1 MNKWKESE
9 LVRSL
14 VGFFLLFLL
23 FVGLFIFIV
32 PSTNQSSKIAEKIK
46 SIKNEKVTYVAIGD
60 SLTQG
65 VGDSSNQGGF
75 VPVLSQALESDFDWQ
90 VTSRNYGIAGNTSNQ
105 ILKRMQ
111 EKKDIQRDL
120 KKAKV
125 MTLTVGG
132 NDVIHVIKDNI
143 TNLNVDTFTKPAQA
157 YQKRLRQIIELARK
171 DNKTLPIYIVGIY
184 NPFYLNFPEMT
195 EMQTIVDKWN
205 QSTEEVCKKYDNV
218 YFVPVNDLLY
228 KGIDGKGGVTSSD
241 DTSQSS
247 NSSQDNLNDALFE
260 DDHFHPNNTGYQIMS
275 DAILKRINQTKKEW
289 SGE

>member
-1 MNKWKESE
+1 MNKLKESE
-9 LVRSL
+9 LLRSL
-14 VGFFLLFLL
+14 VGFLLLFLL
-23 FVGLFIFIV
+23 FIGLFIFIV
-32 PSTNQSSKIAEKIK
+32 PSSHQSSKISDKIRSVK
-46 SIKNEKVTYVAIGD
+46 KEKVTYVAIGD

-65 VGDSSNQGGF
+65 VGDSSKQGGF
-75 VPVLSQALESDFDWQ
+75 VPVLSQALELDFNWQ

-105 ILKRMQ
+105 ILQRIQ
-111 EKKDIQRDL
+111 EKKDIKRDL
-120 KKAKV
+120 KKAKM

-143 TNLNVDTFTKPAQA
+143 TNLNVNTFSKPAVE
-157 YQKRLRQIIELARK
+157 YQKRLRHIIELARK

-195 EMQTIVDKWN
+195 EMQTIVDNWN
-205 QSTEEVCKKYDNV
+205 QSTEDVCKEYDNV
-218 YFVPVNDLLY
+218 YFVPVNALLY

-241 DTSQSS
+241 ETSQSAK
-247 NSSQDNLNDALFE
+247 SSQGSLNDALFE

>member
-23 FVGLFIFIV
+23 FVGLFFLVV
-32 PSTNQSSKIAEKIK
+32 PSTHQSSKIAEKIK

-157 YQKRLRQIIELARK
+157 YQKRLGQIIELARK

-247 NSSQDNLNDALFE
+247 NTSQDNLNDALFE

>member
-14 VGFFLLFLL
+14 LGFFLLFLL
-23 FVGLFIFIV
+23 FFGLFILVV
-32 PSTNQSSKIAEKIK
+32 PSTHQSSKIAEKIK
-46 SIKNEKVTYVAIGD
+46 STKNEKVTYVAIGD

-157 YQKRLRQIIELARK
+157 YQKRLGQIIELARK

-195 EMQTIVDKWN
+195 EMQTIVDNWN
-205 QSTEEVCKKYDNV
+205 QFTEEVCKKYDNV

-241 DTSQSS
+241 DSSQSS
-247 NSSQDNLNDALFE
+247 KSSQDSLNDALFE

>member
-14 VGFFLLFLL
+14 LGFFLLFLL
-23 FVGLFIFIV
+23 FVGLFFLVV
-32 PSTNQSSKIAEKIK
+32 PSTHQSSKIAEKIK

-157 YQKRLRQIIELARK
+157 YQKRLGQIIELARK

-247 NSSQDNLNDALFE
+247 NTSQDNLNDALFE

>member
-120 KKAKV
+120 KKAKL

-143 TNLNVDTFTKPAQA
+143 TNLNVNTFTKPAQA

-171 DNKTLPIYIVGIY
+171 ENKSLPIYIVGIY

-195 EMQTIVDKWN
+195 EMQTIVDNWN
-205 QSTEEVCKKYDNV
+205 QSTEEVSKEYENV

-241 DTSQSS
+241 DSSQSS
-247 NSSQDNLNDALFE
+247 KSSQDSLNDALFE

>member
-23 FVGLFIFIV
+23 FVGLFFLVV
-32 PSTNQSSKIAEKIK
+32 PSTHQSSKIAEKIK

-157 YQKRLRQIIELARK
+157 YQKRLGQIIELARK

>member
-23 FVGLFIFIV
+23 FVGLFFLVV
-32 PSTNQSSKIAEKIK
+32 PSTHQSSKIAEKIK

-75 VPVLSQALESDFDWQ
+75 VPVLSQSLESDFDWQ

-241 DTSQSS
+241 DSSQSS
-247 NSSQDNLNDALFE
+247 KSSQDSLNDALFE

>member
-1 MNKWKESE
+1 MNKLKESE
-9 LVRSL
+9 LLRSL
-14 VGFFLLFLL
+14 VGFLLLFLL

-32 PSTNQSSKIAEKIK
+32 PSNHRSSKITDKIRFVK
-46 SIKNEKVTYVAIGD
+46 KEKVTYVAIGD

-65 VGDSSNQGGF
+65 VGDSSKQGGF
-75 VPVLSQALESDFDWQ
+75 VSVLSQALESDFNWQ

-111 EKKDIQRDL
+111 EKKDIKRDL
-120 KKAKV
+120 KKAKM

-143 TNLNVDTFTKPAQA
+143 TNLNVNTFSKPAVE
-157 YQKRLRQIIELARK
+157 YQKRLRHIIELVRK
-171 DNKTLPIYIVGIY
+171 DNKTLPIYIVVIY

-195 EMQTIVDKWN
+195 EMQTIVDNWN
-205 QSTEEVCKKYDNV
+205 QSTEDVCKEYDNV

-241 DTSQSS
+241 ETSQSAK
-247 NSSQDNLNDALFE
+247 SSQGSLNDALFE

>member
-1 MNKWKESE
+1 MNKLKESE
-9 LVRSL
+9 LLRSFA
-14 VGFFLLFLL
+14 GFFLLFLL
-23 FVGLFIFIV
+23 FVGLLIFII
-32 PSTNQSSKIAEKIK
+32 PSSHQSSKISDKIRSVK
-46 SIKNEKVTYVAIGD
+46 KEKVTYVAIGD

-75 VPVLSQALESDFDWQ
+75 VPVLSQALESDFNWQ
-90 VTSRNYGIAGNTSNQ
+90 VTPRNYGIAGNTSNQ

-111 EKKDIQRDL
+111 EKKDIKRDL
-120 KKAKV
+120 KKAKL

-132 NDVIHVIKDNI
+132 NDVIHVIMDNI
-143 TNLNVDTFTKPAQA
+143 TNLNVNIFSKAAVD

-171 DNKTLPIYIVGIY
+171 ENKTLPIYITGIY

-195 EMQTIVDKWN
+195 EMQTIVDNWN
-205 QSTEEVCKKYDNV
+205 QSTEDVCKEYDNV

-241 DTSQSS
+241 ETSQSAK
-247 NSSQDNLNDALFE
+247 SSQGSLNDALFE

>member
-1 MNKWKESE
+1 M
-9 LVRSL
+9 
-14 VGFFLLFLL
+14 
-23 FVGLFIFIV
+23 
-32 PSTNQSSKIAEKIK
+32 
-46 SIKNEKVTYVAIGD
+46 TYVAIGD

-157 YQKRLRQIIELARK
+157 YQKRLGQIIELARK
-171 DNKTLPIYIVGIY
+171 ENKTLPIYIVGIY

-195 EMQTIVDKWN
+195 EMQTIVDNWN
-205 QSTEEVCKKYDNV
+205 RSTEEVSKEYDNV

-228 KGIDGKGGVTSSD
+228 KGINGKGGVTSSD
-241 DTSQSS
+241 ETSQSTK
-247 NSSQDNLNDALFE
+247 SSQDSLNDALFE
-260 DDHFHPNNTGYQIMS
+260 EDHFHPNNTGYQIMS

>member
-1 MNKWKESE
+1 MYKWKESE

-14 VGFFLLFLL
+14 LGFFLLFLL
-23 FVGLFIFIV
+23 FVGLFILVV
-32 PSTNQSSKIAEKIK
+32 PSAHQSSKIAEKIK

-120 KKAKV
+120 KKAKL

-143 TNLNVDTFTKPAQA
+143 TNLNVNTFTKPAQA

-171 DNKTLPIYIVGIY
+171 ENKSLPIYIVGIY

-195 EMQTIVDKWN
+195 EMQTIVDNWN
-205 QSTEEVCKKYDNV
+205 QSTEEVSKEYENV

-241 DTSQSS
+241 DSSQSS
-247 NSSQDNLNDALFE
+247 KSSQDSLNDALFE